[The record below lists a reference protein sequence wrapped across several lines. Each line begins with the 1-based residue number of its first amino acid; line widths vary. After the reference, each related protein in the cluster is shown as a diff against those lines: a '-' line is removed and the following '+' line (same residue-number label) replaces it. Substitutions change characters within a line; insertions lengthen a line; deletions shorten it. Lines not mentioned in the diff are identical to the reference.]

1 MAILK
6 KINFGSGAHDIAKTV
21 LTAKEGGVMSVTA
34 PINSETGQ
42 PFTNGADENANYQYE
57 LDVNVD
63 GSTIVKSGNSLA
75 VGTVPATSV
84 SVADSGDKFTATNV
98 EAALSELKD
107 DIAEV
112 GGEAKSYTIIKE
124 TSETQGA
131 TLETNVLEQYKL
143 QQTVNGATSIVGATI
158 KIYKDR
164 SLASVALNGQNLDFT
179 YNLADGSQTTVS
191 VDVSTFLA
199 ESEFADGLQVTDHVV
214 SVKTGNG
221 LGINETSKAVE
232 VVIDPTSE
240 NFLTVGAD
248 GVKLAG
254 VQNAIDTAAANAV
267 AGLDVTDAAVAGQ
280 YVSEVSETDGKVSV
294 SRANVSAA
302 PLNNYTKGSDAT
314 AVAAS
319 DTINQAISKL
329 ENQVD
334 AAKSAT
340 TAAINALDVTDTANA
355 GQVVTAVSETDGK
368 VSSTK
373 ADFAGITLGG
383 FTQNPNA
390 TGDIASTDT
399 LADAL
404 NKLENAI
411 DSAADAAEAAHT
423 VVNHAQ
429 ANAHVTVTASQP
441 DATTGA
447 ITYTVSETN
456 IADADDLADEITR
469 AQTAE
474 GAIDTAVGLTKAS
487 GSETR
492 SFTPTTNYGTVS
504 GTAATTV
511 MGNMQNI
518 DTALNT
524 LSTTVGNISYSV
536 SGTELTF
543 YGIPAHS

>member
-6 KINFGSGAHDIAKTV
+6 KINFGDGVHNIAKTV
-21 LTAKEGGVMSVTA
+21 LTAKEGGVMSVAA
-34 PINSETGQ
+34 PINSVTGE
-42 PFTNGADENANYQYE
+42 PFTNGDDENANYQYE

-75 VGTVPATSV
+75 VGTVPATKV
-84 SVADSGDKFTATNV
+84 SVTDSAGVFTAENV
-98 EAALSELKD
+98 ETALKELKD
-107 DIAEV
+107 DIANV
-112 GGEAKSYTIIKE
+112 GGQAKSYTIIKE
-124 TSETQGA
+124 TSETEGA

-143 QQTVNGATSIVGATI
+143 QQTVNGTNTIVGETI

-164 SLASVALNGQNLDFT
+164 SLANVALNGQNLDFT
-179 YNLADGSQTTVS
+179 YNLADGTQSTVS

-199 ESEFADGLQVTDHVV
+199 ESEFVDGLQVTDHVV

-221 LGINETSKAVE
+221 LGINSTSKAVE

-240 NFLTVGAD
+240 SFLTVGAD

-254 VQNAIDTAAANAV
+254 VQNAIDNAATNAV

-294 SRANVSAA
+294 SRVNVSAA

-340 TAAINALDVTDTANA
+340 TAAINALDVTDTANP

-404 NKLENAI
+404 NKLENKVDEASAEHSVVEKDSAAAHLTVTPSTAASGQITYTIGESNIASASELTAEVTRAKNAETAI
-411 DSAADAAEAAHT
+411 DS
-423 VVNHAQ
+423 
-429 ANAHVTVTASQP
+429 
-441 DATTGA
+441 
-447 ITYTVSETN
+447 
-456 IADADDLADEITR
+456 
-469 AQTAE
+469 
-474 GAIDTAVGLTKAS
+474 AVGLTKDAS
-487 GSETR
+487 SETR
-492 SFTPTTNYGTVS
+492 SFTPTSNYGTGSTSV
-504 GTAATTV
+504 V
-511 MGNMQNI
+511 NNMQKI
-518 DTALNT
+518 DAALKAVSDKADAIKYKVTGTTLEFFGIFEKQTA
-524 LSTTVGNISYSV
+524 
-536 SGTELTF
+536 
-543 YGIPAHS
+543 

>member
-6 KINFGSGAHDIAKTV
+6 KINFGGDAHNIAKTV
-21 LTAKEGGVMSVTA
+21 LTAKEGGVMSVAA
-34 PINSETGQ
+34 PTGV
-42 PFTNGADENANYQYE
+42 TNGDDEKDNYQYE

-75 VGTVPATSV
+75 VGTVPATKV
-84 SVADSGDKFTATNV
+84 SVTDSAGVFTAENV
-98 EAALSELKD
+98 ETALKELKD
-107 DIAEV
+107 DIANV
-112 GGEAKSYTIIKE
+112 GGQAKSYTIIKE
-124 TSETQGA
+124 TSETQGV

-143 QQTVNGATSIVGATI
+143 QQTVNSTNSIVGETI

-164 SLASVALNGQNLDFT
+164 SLTSVALNGQNLDFT
-179 YNLADGSQTTVS
+179 YNLADGTQSTVS
-191 VDVSTFLA
+191 VDVSIFLA

-221 LGINETSKAVE
+221 LGINKTSKAVE

-240 NFLTVGAD
+240 SFLTVGAD

-254 VQNAIDTAAANAV
+254 VQNAIGTAATNAV
-267 AGLDVTDAAVAGQ
+267 AGLNVTDAAVAGQ

-294 SRANVSAA
+294 SRVNVSAA
-302 PLNNYTKGSDAT
+302 PLNSYTKGSDAT

-340 TAAINALDVTDTANA
+340 TAAINALDVTDTANT
-355 GQVVTAVSETDGK
+355 GQVVTAVSETHGK

-404 NKLENAI
+404 NKLENKVDEASAEHSVVEKDSAAAHLTVNPSTAANGQITYTIGESNIASASDLTAEVTRAKNAETAI
-411 DSAADAAEAAHT
+411 DSA
-423 VVNHAQ
+423 
-429 ANAHVTVTASQP
+429 
-441 DATTGA
+441 
-447 ITYTVSETN
+447 
-456 IADADDLADEITR
+456 
-469 AQTAE
+469 
-474 GAIDTAVGLTKAS
+474 VGLKKDAS
-487 GSETR
+487 SETR
-492 SFTPTTNYGTVS
+492 SFTPTTYYGAGSTSV
-504 GTAATTV
+504 V
-511 MGNMQNI
+511 DNMQKI
-518 DTALNT
+518 DAALKAVSDKADAIQYKVTGTTLEFFGISEKQTA
-524 LSTTVGNISYSV
+524 
-536 SGTELTF
+536 
-543 YGIPAHS
+543 